1 MAVTFGSRT
10 VTSPDN
16 SVKTIDIGVGEHCF
30 IPFST
35 SPQNASK
42 PSGFNEVCLTFYASI
57 TGGPASGNITLS
69 ASEGMKIGLCAG
81 TTYSPSS
88 SSFFGAMAKFVQT
101 PWTGVA
107 SAGTNNYFYVRGDAC
122 YSKGGTD
129 TGSLGGA
136 SINWARDETS
146 ATYPIFWAI
155 QFRHYTTN
163 HWFVASWPSTG
174 WDDWFPLATMK
185 SIGCH
190 GQWTPR
196 DHINKYFNTEKGLGT
211 RATNPSTLNIYPLDT
226 DMANLDTIFF
236 YNYMPSGIGL
246 RIMYPR
252 LFRWHNVAAG
262 A

>member
-1 MAVTFGSRT
+1 MAVTFISRS

-16 SVKTIDIGVGEHCF
+16 SVIGFNIPSGDHLF

-35 SPQNASK
+35 SPQNAARPK
-42 PSGFNEVCLTFYASI
+42 GFNELCLTFYASL
-57 TGGPASGNITLS
+57 TGGPASGNITLIS
-69 ASEGMKIGLCAG
+69 TEGLRMGICAG
-81 TTYSPSS
+81 TTYAPAS
-88 SSFFGAMAKFVQT
+88 SSFFGAGAKFVQT

-107 SAGTNNYFYVRGDAC
+107 SASTNNYFYVRGDAF
-122 YSKGGTD
+122 YRKNGTD

-146 ATYPIFWAI
+146 ATYPIFFAMNL
-155 QFRHYTTN
+155 RHWTTN
-163 HWFVASWPSTG
+163 HWFVQTWPSTG
-174 WDDWFPLATMK
+174 WDDWFPLNTMK

-196 DHINKYFNTEKGLGT
+196 DHINAYFNTEKGLGT
-211 RATNPSTLNIYPLDT
+211 RGTNPSTLNIYPNDS

-236 YNYMPSGIGL
+236 DNFMPSGIGL
-246 RIMYPR
+246 RIFYPR
-252 LFRWHNVAAG
+252 LFRWHNTASG